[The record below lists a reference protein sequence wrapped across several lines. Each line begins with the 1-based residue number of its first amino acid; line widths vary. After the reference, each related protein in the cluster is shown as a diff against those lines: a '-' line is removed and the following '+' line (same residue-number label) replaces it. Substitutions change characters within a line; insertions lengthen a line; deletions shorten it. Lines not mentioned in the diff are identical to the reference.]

1 MRFIRVFLAILIFF
15 LAVIFVV
22 QNSDFL
28 GETVQ
33 LRMDLFVLP
42 VQKTI
47 PLPFYFIVLVAFLLG
62 GLLAIA
68 FLLLDRIRLGLGLTS
83 ARRRIKHL
91 ERELNNLRT
100 LPLTTGSSNALND
113 EKSDSMALPP
123 FPENSDTPDDE
134 PGVKPVTSI

>member
-1 MRFIRVFLAILIFF
+1 MRFIRVFLAIFIFF

-28 GETVQ
+28 GQTVQ

-62 GLLAIA
+62 GLLAIV
-68 FLLLDRIRLGLGLTS
+68 FLLLDRIRLGLGL
-83 ARRRIKHL
+83 AGAKRKIKHL

-100 LPLTTGSSNALND
+100 LPLTTASSNALSD
-113 EKSDSMALPP
+113 EKTESMALPP
-123 FPENSDTPDDE
+123 FPEDSAASGDE
-134 PGVKPVTSI
+134 PGPKPVTSI